1 MLKSGVLV
9 SLTISF
15 DLLRLITI
23 IREVFIVIIWLGLG
37 NRDYGSRVLV
47 IVVIE
52 VRAQLLAIVHDD
64 VISVIVF
71 IVRVVWISGLA

>member
-9 SLTISF
+9 SLAISF

-47 IVVIE
+47 VIVIGS
-52 VRAQLLAIVHDD
+52 QLLAIVHDD
-64 VISVIVF
+64 VISLVVF